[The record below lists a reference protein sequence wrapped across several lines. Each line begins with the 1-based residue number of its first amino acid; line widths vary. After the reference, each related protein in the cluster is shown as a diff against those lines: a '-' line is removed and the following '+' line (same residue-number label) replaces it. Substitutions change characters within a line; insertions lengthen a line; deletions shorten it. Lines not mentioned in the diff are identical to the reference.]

1 MLDNAKDQCT
11 VKDLKE
17 LLNELSNNGYDNM
30 PIFLGNKT
38 PLLNDAICISYA
50 FDVGVYFKNTHYDKE
65 LVNAAD
71 QLKNEIDVAVKKYI
85 AHCYYGIGHKI
96 NNKYH
101 NMFSEFEQKLKEGES
116 NNE

>member
-85 AHCYYGIGHKI
+85 THCYYAGRDIKSDEEVLH
-96 NNKYH
+96 H
-101 NMFSEFEQKLKEGES
+101 E
-116 NNE
+116 

>member
-17 LLNELSNNGYDNM
+17 LLYKLSANGYDNM

-50 FDVGVYFKNTHYDKE
+50 FDVGVYFKNTYYDKE
-65 LVNAAD
+65 LVNTAD
-71 QLKNEIDVAVKKYI
+71 QLK
-85 AHCYYGIGHKI
+85 
-96 NNKYH
+96 
-101 NMFSEFEQKLKEGES
+101 MKLMWRLK
-116 NNE
+116 NI

>member
-65 LVNAAD
+65 RLIFGY
-71 QLKNEIDVAVKKYI
+71 LKILLT
-85 AHCYYGIGHKI
+85 HC
-96 NNKYH
+96 
-101 NMFSEFEQKLKEGES
+101 MALLF
-116 NNE
+116 